1 MAWRAWIKAV
11 LPVTLGVV
19 SVSCER
25 SVVREPVKL
34 FPPPTPRGDVVAT
47 VEATLPVGH
56 QGRKVLAGLKR
67 QGRIVARAEAPCT
80 HNQTTVQLEL
90 RAMER
95 DWQLVDDVY
104 ELWITIDRDGLES
117 CYPSFGDW
125 YVHVPWEL
133 SRANP
138 HKRLVDPAV
147 WRVRTLSRPENLI
160 TIHYHRYDQDYDN
173 VGIWTWD
180 AAYERT
186 PQPNEVFEVGRDEY
200 GLIFQIDRGEYGRD
214 GRATSIGLLPRLAGD
229 WNRKD
234 GENRYWKVEHGN
246 EIWLISSRHQVW
258 SAPPDIRPQIVAA
271 YLDSP
276 QDLVVFLS
284 KPVADEE
291 VRPEHVRVITESGD
305 VLQPVRVQLEK
316 TPAGIR
322 SNYLHC
328 TLFDSLAVAD
338 IWYRVRVEG
347 FHGETVAVPRKALD
361 DPELFYD
368 ETVELG
374 AIYSPTET
382 TFRVFAPTALSVS
395 VVLYDQPTGAVG
407 RAVHPMQRRGKG
419 VWETTVAGDLEGRF
433 YVYRLEGP
441 DLNPEREVVDIY
453 AVNTVH
459 NTQRARI
466 TDLSRTNPPD
476 WERLRQG
483 PPVESP
489 TDMVIYEMHVRDMT
503 IAPNSGVT
511 PAYRGKFLGFIEK
524 IPHLKE
530 LGITHVQLLPIQ
542 DFENDEFSTNYNW
555 GYVTVAFNSPDG
567 WYASNPDDDSRVREF
582 KALVA
587 ALHEAGIGVIM
598 DVVYNHTGSSAP
610 FNHLVPRYY
619 YRFHADGSWSN
630 GSGCG
635 NDFRSEAPM
644 ARKYIV
650 DSLKYWVSEYG
661 IDGFRFDLMALIDL
675 ETMKEVE
682 RELRALNP
690 HIVLYGEPWAA
701 GPSAMKGRPTD
712 KHTIRGTRIGAFNDQ
727 FRNALIGSPFDEK
740 AGGFMQNGTGKH
752 DVERALEGSWRWW
765 APRPAQTINYIS
777 CHDNYVIID
786 KLRLSRPDA
795 TEADHIEMMKLGYL
809 LLFTAQGV
817 PFIHGGEE
825 FARSKQGHHNSY
837 DAPDAINQ
845 VDWSLK
851 EQHRDLF
858 EFTRDLIALRHEHP
872 AFRIRAKEQIAAWM
886 KFHDSGDAATVM
898 FTLAGSLVDGEPWKN
913 ICVIANANDSRSV
926 EVSLPVGRW
935 YIALDHTGRLAEPR
949 VVEGAVRVRFKSGLI
964 LYQP

>member
-1 MAWRAWIKAV
+1 MTRQRWLSTMAAV
-11 LPVTLGVV
+11 TSAVV

-25 SVVREPVKL
+25 SMVREQANL
-34 FPPPTPRGDVVAT
+34 FPPPSPQGEVVAT
-47 VEATLPVGH
+47 VEVTLPAGH

-67 QGRIVARAEAPCT
+67 QGRIVARGEAPCGPET
-80 HNQTTVQLEL
+80 QTVQFPL
-90 RAMER
+90 RAMES
-95 DWQLVDDVY
+95 DGQLVDDVY

-125 YVHVPWEL
+125 FVHIPWEL
-133 SRANP
+133 SRSDP
-138 HKRLVDPAV
+138 HKRLLDPAV

-160 TIHYHRYDQDYDN
+160 TVHYHRYDGDYDN

-186 PQPNEVFEVGRDEY
+186 PQPNEIFEVGRDEF

-214 GRATSIGLLPRLAGD
+214 GRAVSIGLLPRLAAD

-234 GENRYWKVEHGN
+234 GENRYWKAELGN
-246 EIWLISSRHQVW
+246 EIWLISSGHEVW
-258 SAPPDIRPQIVAA
+258 NAPPDIRPHLVAA

-276 QDLVVFLS
+276 QDVVVFLS
-284 KPVADEE
+284 RPVAEDEIK
-291 VRPEHVRVITESGD
+291 PDHVRVLTEHGD
-305 VLQPVRVQLEK
+305 ELRPVRVQLEK
-316 TPAGIR
+316 HPGGIR
-322 SNYLHC
+322 SNFVHC
-328 TLFDSLAVAD
+328 TLFDALAVAD
-338 IWYRVRVEG
+338 VRYRVRVEG
-347 FHGETVAVPRKALD
+347 FREEVVAVPRKVLD
-361 DPELFYD
+361 DPEFFYD

-374 AIYSPTET
+374 ALYSSGET
-382 TFRVFAPTALSVS
+382 TFRVFAPTALGVE
-395 VVLYDQPTGAVG
+395 VVLYDEPTGTKG
-407 RAVHPMQRRGKG
+407 RTAHPMHPRGRG
-419 VWETTVAGDLEGRF
+419 VWEATVAGDLEGRF

-441 DLNPEREVVDIY
+441 DFDPQREVVDVY

-459 NTQRARI
+459 NTRRARI
-466 TDLSRTNPPD
+466 TDLSRTNPQD
-476 WERLRQG
+476 WDRLRQG

-489 TDMVIYEMHVRDMT
+489 TDIVVYEMHVRDMT

-511 PAYRGKFLGFIEK
+511 PEHRGKFLGFIEK

-530 LGITHVQLLPIQ
+530 LGVTHVQLLPLQ

-567 WYASNPDDDSRVREF
+567 WFASNPDDDSRVREF
-582 KALVA
+582 KQLVA
-587 ALHEAGIGVIM
+587 ALHQAGIGVIM

-619 YRFHADGSWSN
+619 YRFHPDGSWSN

-650 DSLKYWVSEYG
+650 DSLKFWVREYG

-682 RELRALNP
+682 RELRAINP

-712 KHTIRGTRIGAFNDQ
+712 KHTIRGTRIGAFNDN
-727 FRNALIGSPFDEK
+727 FRNALIGSPFDER
-740 AGGFMQNGTGKH
+740 AGGFLQHGTGKH
-752 DVERALEGSWRWW
+752 DVERGLEGSWRWW
-765 APRPAQTINYIS
+765 APQPGQVINYIS
-777 CHDNYVIID
+777 CHDNYVIVD

-795 TEADHIEMMKLGYL
+795 HEADHIEMMKLGYL

-825 FARSKQGHHNSY
+825 FARSKQGNHNSY
-837 DAPDAINQ
+837 NAPDAINQ

-851 EQHRDLF
+851 EKHRDLF
-858 EFTRDLIALRHEHP
+858 AFTRDVIALRREHP

-886 KFHDSGDAATVM
+886 KFHPTGDDATIM
-898 FTLAGSLVDGEPWKN
+898 FTLAGSLVEGEPWKN
-913 ICVIANANDSRSV
+913 ICVMANAHDSRSV
-926 EVSLPVGRW
+926 EVSLPAGVW
-935 YIALDHTGRLAEPR
+935 HVALDHRGRLAEPR
-949 VVEGAVRVRFKSGLI
+949 TVEGTVRVRYKSGMI